1 MIRYLGIELILLKK
15 KKILDRVE
23 STNEATLVTLVLV

>member
-1 MIRYLGIELILLKK
+1 MIRYLGIELILVK

-23 STNEATLVTLVLV
+23 STNEATLVLVN